1 MKDSD
6 CVELLVHLLPPQ
18 QGGGKDQDHP
28 GDGHQGQK
36 EERSMRGVKAEAE
49 EDANSE
55 DGGCKD
61 EMEEE
66 GVQEEGSLAP
76 AMNKDEKLRAEKI
89 KVENLKGWN
98 IDQSYKKCL
107 QRGA

>member
-1 MKDSD
+1 M
-6 CVELLVHLLPPQ
+6 ELFVHLLPPQ
-18 QGGGKDQDHP
+18 QGGGEDQDHP
-28 GDGHQGQK
+28 GDWHQGQK

-55 DGGCKD
+55 DGCCKD

-76 AMNKDEKLRAEKI
+76 AMNKDEKLRAEKM
-89 KVENLKGWN
+89 
-98 IDQSYKKCL
+98 
-107 QRGA
+107 